1 MLARPDECAA
11 RRAPHGRCFLC
22 CRLHESGRPPCSA
35 GLVGRGMCAAG
46 HPARRRLAAK
56 GEQLRGVGS
65 GARIRARTARSCAHA
80 QPGWAGGLGRVLCRP
95 GRVRCSGLQGRLQE
109 RLLAGPRTAASAP
122 GLLWTPGK
130 TGGGAGWVWECVGR
144 RPVQA
149 EPGLAGTAGRARCC
163 STAAACAATAAASP
177 FNSACCAAF
186 APAAPAQ
193 RAVSPRLRAAHP
205 AAWAVGPPGSAP
217 SSAASRSSSRC
228 TSAST
233 STLRCSRRARR
244 AALRATR
251 SWRGSCASDPAARAW
266 LPGLRAA
273 AFACVGVLLRAGTH
287 LSICFMLHWQSWV
300 RHRLG

>member
-109 RLLAGPRTAASAP
+109 HLLAGPRTPASAP

-205 AAWAVGPPGSAP
+205 AAWAVGPPGARPPPQHPGRAAAARAQAP
-217 SSAASRSSSRC
+217 APCAA
-228 TSAST
+228 
-233 STLRCSRRARR
+233 LGARGAR
-244 AALRATR
+244 PSALRAHGAFPAR
-251 SWRGSCASDPAARAW
+251 LIQPHAPGFLACALWP
-266 LPGLRAA
+266 
-273 AFACVGVLLRAGTH
+273 
-287 LSICFMLHWQSWV
+287 LHA
-300 RHRLG
+300 